1 MKIKRKAK
9 NEGKKKEKKK
19 GIAAS
24 LMKAFCIPIIL
35 IILLGAVSYRT
46 ASGVV
51 TKKYEES
58 AQATMA
64 AMDLYL
70 SLVCDTTKSK
80 MTEMLM
86 DKDLQDYYS
95 KYYEHNTSEGVQA
108 YNNLLLS
115 MSVSQVTLKHM
126 GDYFI
131 FAEKGKCVIS
141 TTQSKLLPDNA
152 YEEFMKTEPASVFA
166 DDKTVNTWIGYHDY
180 IDEQLGY
187 AREKYA
193 CSYVTRFA
201 DKTGV
206 IVADISR
213 RFMEEALG
221 TMNFGEGSIKG
232 IVTTDGREILVR
244 EAGTEGQM
252 NSESLSDSERIFAD
266 YIAAG
271 GEGKGSGFVEYSGKK
286 HLFTYSDIGGTGMKV
301 CALIPMERIISEV
314 SHIRTVTVAFVA
326 IAVVIALALG
336 IGISMGIGKEIKN
349 VRQFLEKMSGGD
361 FTQSVSTKRK
371 DEFRTLAESINH
383 MGGCVR
389 ELIGKLTGF
398 EEEVA
403 VSVRKVNETSDI
415 VVTAIQ
421 DIAATMDEV
430 SEGASSQ
437 AEDTEQCMVQMSEF
451 TEQIQNM
458 CENTEHMNGNAD
470 EVMGA
475 LTEGRQKINRLNE
488 KSGDTIDVTRELVEN
503 ILRVRKQSENISGI
517 VNTINEIA
525 EQTNLLSLNASI
537 EAARAGM
544 QGRGFAVVA
553 EEIRK
558 LADQSMAA
566 GNEIKNIIDQTNRM
580 TAEATRSAEKAEGI
594 VNVQKVSLE
603 ETNQI
608 FTRMERCIGE
618 LLNGFQIILGDL
630 GNMGGGRDQMV
641 KSITNISAFSEQVA
655 ASTQAVTG
663 TIKNQREVLD
673 QLAARAERLQGK
685 TEEMSGLMGQFK
697 V

>member
-1 MKIKRKAK
+1 MKKKWIAK
-9 NEGKKKEKKK
+9 NAGKKK

-24 LMKAFCIPIIL
+24 LMKAFCIPVIL

-46 ASGVV
+46 ASNVV
-51 TKKYEES
+51 TEKYEES
-58 AQATMA
+58 AHATMT

-70 SLVCDTTKSK
+70 TLVCDTTKSK

-86 DKDLQDYYS
+86 DKNLQDYYS
-95 KYYEHNTSEGVQA
+95 KYYEHNTSEGIQA

-141 TTQSKLLPDNA
+141 TTQSRLLPDNA
-152 YEEFMKTEPASVFA
+152 YEEFMKTEPVKVFA
-166 DDKTVNTWIGYHDY
+166 DGKTTNTWIGYHDY

-187 AREKYA
+187 QREKYA

-206 IVADISR
+206 IVADISKD
-213 RFMEEALG
+213 FMEQALG

-232 IVTTDGREILVR
+232 IITPDGREILVK
-244 EAGTEGQM
+244 ETWIEGQM
-252 NSESLSDSERIFAD
+252 DTEPLPDGEKIFAD
-266 YIAAG
+266 YTADGA
-271 GEGKGSGFVEYSGKK
+271 EGQESSFVEYHEEKY
-286 HLFTYSDIGGTGMKV
+286 LFTYSDIGGTGMKV
-301 CALIPMERIISEV
+301 CALIPMERIVSEV

-326 IAVVIALALG
+326 IAVIVALTLG
-336 IGISMGIGKEIKN
+336 IGISTGIGKEIKN
-349 VRQFLEKMSGGD
+349 IRRFLEKMSGGD
-361 FTQSVSTKRK
+361 FTQSVSTRRK
-371 DEFRTLAESINH
+371 DEFHTLADSINH

-389 ELIGKLTGF
+389 ELIGELTGF

-403 VSVRKVNETSDI
+403 MSVRKVNETSDI

-430 SEGASSQ
+430 SAGASSQ
-437 AEDTEQCMVQMSEF
+437 AEDTEHCMVQMSEF
-451 TEQIQNM
+451 TEQIQSI
-458 CENTEHMNGNAD
+458 CENTEHMSQNAD
-470 EVMGA
+470 EVMGS
-475 LTEGRQKINRLNE
+475 LTEGRQKINNLNE
-488 KSGDTIDVTRELVEN
+488 KSNDTIDVTKELVEN
-503 ILRVRKQSENISGI
+503 ILRVRNQSENIGGI

-525 EQTNLLSLNASI
+525 AQTNLLSLNASI

-544 QGRGFAVVA
+544 QGKGFAVVA

-566 GNEIKNIIDQTNRM
+566 GNEIKNIIDQTDKM
-580 TAEATRSAEKAEGI
+580 TSEATRSAQKAEGI
-594 VNVQKVSLE
+594 VNIQKVSLE
-603 ETNQI
+603 ETNHI
-608 FTRMERCIGE
+608 FARMEGCIGE
-618 LLNGFQIILGDL
+618 LLRGFQIVLEDL
-630 GNMGGGRDQMV
+630 ESMGGSRDQMV
-641 KSITNISAFSEQVA
+641 KSITSISAFSEQVA

-663 TIKNQREVLD
+663 TIKNQREVLN
-673 QLAARAERLQGK
+673 QLAERSERLQGK
-685 TEEMSGLMGQFK
+685 SEEMSGLMGRFK

>member
-1 MKIKRKAK
+1 M
-9 NEGKKKEKKK
+9 KKKWIARNAGKKK

-24 LMKAFCIPIIL
+24 LMKAFCIPVIL

-46 ASGVV
+46 ASNVV
-51 TKKYEES
+51 TEKYEES
-58 AQATMA
+58 AQATMT

-70 SLVCDTTKSK
+70 TLVCDTTKSK

-86 DKDLQDYYS
+86 DKNLQDYYS
-95 KYYEHNTSEGVQA
+95 KYYEHNTSEGIQA

-141 TTQSKLLPDNA
+141 TTQSRLLPDNA
-152 YEEFMKTEPASVFA
+152 YEEFMKTEPVKVFA
-166 DDKTVNTWIGYHDY
+166 DGKTANTWIGYHDY

-187 AREKYA
+187 QREKYA

-206 IVADISR
+206 IVADISKD
-213 RFMEEALG
+213 FMEEALG
-221 TMNFGEGSIKG
+221 TMNFGEGSMKG
-232 IVTTDGREILVR
+232 IVTPDGREILVK
-244 EAGTEGQM
+244 ETWTEGQR
-252 NSESLSDSERIFAD
+252 NTEPLPDGEKIFAE
-266 YIAAG
+266 YTAAAA
-271 GEGKGSGFVEYSGKK
+271 EGQKSGFVEYDGEK
-286 HLFTYSDIGGTGMKV
+286 HLFTYSDIGETGMKV
-301 CALIPMERIISEV
+301 CALIPMERIVSEV

-326 IAVVIALALG
+326 IAVVVALALG
-336 IGISMGIGKEIKN
+336 IGISTGIGKEIKN
-349 VRQFLEKMSGGD
+349 IRRFLEKMSGGD
-361 FTQSVSTKRK
+361 FTQSVSTRRK
-371 DEFRTLAESINH
+371 DEFHTLADSINH

-389 ELIGKLTGF
+389 ELIGELTGF

-403 VSVRKVNETSDI
+403 MSVRKVNETSDI

-430 SEGASSQ
+430 SAGASSQ
-437 AEDTEQCMVQMSEF
+437 AEDTEHCMVQMSDF
-451 TEQIQNM
+451 TEQIQSI
-458 CENTEHMNGNAD
+458 CKNTEHMNQNAD
-470 EVMGA
+470 EVMGS
-475 LTEGRQKINRLNE
+475 LTEGRQKINNLNE
-488 KSGDTIDVTRELVEN
+488 KSNDTIDVTKELVEN
-503 ILRVRKQSENISGI
+503 ILRVRKQSENIGGI

-525 EQTNLLSLNASI
+525 SQTNLLSLNASI

-544 QGRGFAVVA
+544 QGKGFAVVA

-566 GNEIKNIIDQTNRM
+566 GNEIKNIIDQTDKM
-580 TAEATRSAEKAEGI
+580 TAEATRSAERAEGI
-594 VNVQKVSLE
+594 VNIQKVSLE
-603 ETNQI
+603 ETNHI
-608 FTRMERCIGE
+608 FTRMDRCIGE
-618 LLNGFQIILGDL
+618 LLRGFQIILEDL
-630 GNMGGGRDQMV
+630 ESMGGSRDQMV
-641 KSITNISAFSEQVA
+641 KSITSISAFSEQVA

-663 TIKNQREVLD
+663 TIKNQREVLN
-673 QLAARAERLQGK
+673 QLAERSERLQGK
-685 TEEMSGLMGQFK
+685 SEEMSGLMGRFK

>member
-1 MKIKRKAK
+1 MKKKWIAK
-9 NEGKKKEKKK
+9 NAGKKK

-24 LMKAFCIPIIL
+24 LMKAFCIPVIL

-46 ASGVV
+46 ASNVV
-51 TKKYEES
+51 TEKYEES
-58 AQATMA
+58 AQATMT

-70 SLVCDTTKSK
+70 TLVCDTTKSK

-86 DKDLQDYYS
+86 DKNLQDYYS
-95 KYYEHNTSEGVQA
+95 KYYEHNTSEGIQA

-141 TTQSKLLPDNA
+141 TTQSRLLPDNA
-152 YEEFMKTEPASVFA
+152 YEEFMKTEPVKVFA
-166 DDKTVNTWIGYHDY
+166 DGKTANTWIGYHDY

-187 AREKYA
+187 QREKYA

-206 IVADISR
+206 IVADISKD
-213 RFMEEALG
+213 FMEQALG
-221 TMNFGEGSIKG
+221 TMNFGEGSMKG
-232 IVTTDGREILVR
+232 IITPDGREILVK
-244 EAGTEGQM
+244 ETWKEGKMDTEPLPDG
-252 NSESLSDSERIFAD
+252 EKIFAD
-266 YIAAG
+266 YTAAG
-271 GEGKGSGFVEYSGKK
+271 AEGQQSSFVEYHEEKY
-286 HLFTYSDIGGTGMKV
+286 LFTYSDIGETGMKV
-301 CALIPMERIISEV
+301 CALIPMERIVSEV

-326 IAVVIALALG
+326 IAVIVALTLG
-336 IGISMGIGKEIKN
+336 IGISTGIGKEIKN
-349 VRQFLEKMSGGD
+349 IRRFLEKMSGGD
-361 FTQSVSTKRK
+361 FTQSVSTRRK
-371 DEFRTLAESINH
+371 DEFHTLADSINH

-389 ELIGKLTGF
+389 ELIGELTGF

-403 VSVRKVNETSDI
+403 MSVRKVNETSDI

-430 SEGASSQ
+430 SAGASSQ
-437 AEDTEQCMVQMSEF
+437 AEDTEHCMVQMSEF
-451 TEQIQNM
+451 TEQIQSI
-458 CENTEHMNGNAD
+458 CENTEHMSQNAD
-470 EVMGA
+470 EVMGS
-475 LTEGRQKINRLNE
+475 LTEGRQKINNLNE
-488 KSGDTIDVTRELVEN
+488 KSNDTIDVTKELVEN
-503 ILRVRKQSENISGI
+503 ILRVRNQSENIGGI

-525 EQTNLLSLNASI
+525 AQTNLLSLNASI

-544 QGRGFAVVA
+544 QGKGFAVVA

-566 GNEIKNIIDQTNRM
+566 GNEIKNIIDQTDKM

-594 VNVQKVSLE
+594 VNIQKVSLE
-603 ETNQI
+603 ETNHI
-608 FTRMERCIGE
+608 FARMEGCIGE
-618 LLNGFQIILGDL
+618 LLRGFQIVLEDL
-630 GNMGGGRDQMV
+630 ESMGGSRDQMV
-641 KSITNISAFSEQVA
+641 KSITSISAFSEQVA

-663 TIKNQREVLD
+663 TIKNQREVLN
-673 QLAARAERLQGK
+673 QLAERSERLQGK
-685 TEEMSGLMGQFK
+685 SEEMSGLMGRFK

>member
-1 MKIKRKAK
+1 M
-9 NEGKKKEKKK
+9 KKKWIARNAGKKK

-24 LMKAFCIPIIL
+24 LMKAFCIPVIL

-46 ASGVV
+46 ASNVV
-51 TKKYEES
+51 TEKYEES
-58 AQATMA
+58 AQATMT

-70 SLVCDTTKSK
+70 TLVCDTTKSK

-86 DKDLQDYYS
+86 DKNLQDYYS
-95 KYYEHNTSEGVQA
+95 KYYEHNTSEGIQA

-141 TTQSKLLPDNA
+141 TTQSRLLPDNA
-152 YEEFMKTEPASVFA
+152 YEEFMKTEPVKVFA
-166 DDKTVNTWIGYHDY
+166 DGKTANTWIGYHDY

-187 AREKYA
+187 QREKYA

-206 IVADISR
+206 IVADISKD
-213 RFMEEALG
+213 FMEEALG
-221 TMNFGEGSIKG
+221 TMNFGEGSMKG
-232 IVTTDGREILVR
+232 IVTPDGREILVK
-244 EAGTEGQM
+244 ETWTEGQR
-252 NSESLSDSERIFAD
+252 NTEPLPDGEKIFAE
-266 YIAAG
+266 YTAAAA
-271 GEGKGSGFVEYSGKK
+271 EGQKSGFVEYDGEK
-286 HLFTYSDIGGTGMKV
+286 HLFTYSDIGETGMKV
-301 CALIPMERIISEV
+301 CALIPMERIVSEV

-326 IAVVIALALG
+326 IAVVVALALG
-336 IGISMGIGKEIKN
+336 IGISTGIGKEIKN
-349 VRQFLEKMSGGD
+349 IRRFLEKMSGGD
-361 FTQSVSTKRK
+361 FTQSVSTRRK
-371 DEFRTLAESINH
+371 DEFHTLADSINH

-389 ELIGKLTGF
+389 ELIGELTGF

-403 VSVRKVNETSDI
+403 MSVRKVNETSDI

-430 SEGASSQ
+430 SAGASSQ
-437 AEDTEQCMVQMSEF
+437 AEDTEHCMVQMSDF
-451 TEQIQNM
+451 TEQIQSI
-458 CENTEHMNGNAD
+458 CKNTEHMNQNAD
-470 EVMGA
+470 EVMGS
-475 LTEGRQKINRLNE
+475 LTEGRQKINNLNE
-488 KSGDTIDVTRELVEN
+488 KSNDTIDVTKELVEN
-503 ILRVRKQSENISGI
+503 ILRVRKQSENIGGI

-525 EQTNLLSLNASI
+525 AQTNLLSLNASI

-544 QGRGFAVVA
+544 QGKGFAVVA

-566 GNEIKNIIDQTNRM
+566 GNEIKNIIDQTDKM
-580 TAEATRSAEKAEGI
+580 TAEATRSAERAEGI
-594 VNVQKVSLE
+594 VNIQKVSLE
-603 ETNQI
+603 ETNHI
-608 FTRMERCIGE
+608 FTRMDRCIGE
-618 LLNGFQIILGDL
+618 LLRGFQIILEDL
-630 GNMGGGRDQMV
+630 ESMGGSRDQMV
-641 KSITNISAFSEQVA
+641 KSITSISAFSEQVA

-663 TIKNQREVLD
+663 TIKNQREVLN
-673 QLAARAERLQGK
+673 QLAERSERLQGK
-685 TEEMSGLMGQFK
+685 SEEMSGLMGRFK